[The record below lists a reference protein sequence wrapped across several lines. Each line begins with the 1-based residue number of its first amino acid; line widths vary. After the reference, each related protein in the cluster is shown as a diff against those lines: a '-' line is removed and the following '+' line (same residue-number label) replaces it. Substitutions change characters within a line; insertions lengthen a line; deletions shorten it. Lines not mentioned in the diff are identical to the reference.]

1 MAEFHRE
8 KMDMFLGVVRKYQ
21 QLRGY
26 PTQKDLA
33 DLTEIGVS
41 TMSRLFNNQIQDL
54 NAHMI
59 AKIVAK
65 LKIPRGEIVDFIAES
80 FTDQFLKLVTFYQ
93 NEKPQEAQAP
103 SPAQAPAQNSP
114 QNTEEGFDEALAGAL
129 SGDESSAQKT
139 VKGHINIGGRQSSV
153 VYQSEGK
160 SAGQQLMDKLRSL
173 TARQKGFLNDFM
185 NLDMDGRDLV
195 VDIGNNI
202 IRYLRQKGIEF

>member
-41 TMSRLFNNQIQDL
+41 TMSRFFNNQIQDL

-65 LKIPRGEIVDFIAES
+65 LKIPASEYIDFIAES
-80 FTDQFLKLVTFYQ
+80 FSDQFLKLVAFYQ
-93 NEKPQEAQAP
+93 NEKGQAP
-103 SPAQAPAQNSP
+103 VQPPAQNA
-114 QNTEEGFDEALAGAL
+114 EEGFDEALAGAL
-129 SGDESSAQKT
+129 SGDESSSAQKT

-153 VYQSEGK
+153 VFQNEGK